1 MHSKISLQR
10 RGTEPNLHQQ
20 QQKQC
25 AKNMA
30 VAGHIRYG
38 NSMTAGVIA
47 IESPPLRFCSRSNA
61 SPRSTVLFDHCA
73 ECKRCC
79 TIDDGHPP
87 LEVSLTRVEKKKLGR
102 VCIER
107 NCQHL
112 GDQGCT
118 MGEDKPFACSL
129 YPLSFDPVRR
139 QFLYDS
145 DCPLM
150 PTYIKQLKRP
160 ESDAQV
166 HFSMVQNAIFK
177 LEKKD
182 PSFLQQNFT
191 IDVDYFDLK
200 KLPHP
205 PLPKESRK

>member
-1 MHSKISLQR
+1 
-10 RGTEPNLHQQ
+10 
-20 QQKQC
+20 
-25 AKNMA
+25 MA
-30 VAGHIRYG
+30 A
-38 NSMTAGVIA
+38 SVIA
-47 IESPPLRFCSRSNA
+47 QESLHSRFCCQSNVCL
-61 SPRSTVLFDHCA
+61 RSTVLFDHCA
-73 ECKRCC
+73 ECQRCC

-87 LEVSLTRVEKKKLGR
+87 LEISLTRLEKKKLGS
-102 VCIER
+102 VCIEKS
-107 NCQHL
+107 CQHL

-139 QFLYDS
+139 QFLYDT

-150 PTYIKQLKRP
+150 PTYVKQLKRP
-160 ESDAQV
+160 DSDAQA

-182 PSFLQQNFT
+182 PAFLQQNFT

>member
-1 MHSKISLQR
+1 LQR
-10 RGTEPNLHQQ
+10 WDKNSNLHQ

-25 AKNMA
+25 ANHMA
-30 VAGHIRYG
+30 VAGHTRQG
-38 NSMTAGVIA
+38 NTMTASVIA
-47 IESPPLRFCSRSNA
+47 PVSLPLLLCSTSNA
-61 SPRSTVLFDHCA
+61 CLSSTVLFDHCA

-87 LEVSLTRVEKKKLGR
+87 LEVSLTRLEKKKWGS

-107 NCQHL
+107 RCEHL

-139 QFLYDS
+139 QFLYDT

-150 PTYIKQLKRP
+150 PTYVKQLQRP
-160 ESDAQV
+160 GSDAQA
-166 HFSMVQNAIFK
+166 HFSMVQNAISK

-182 PSFLQQNFT
+182 PAFLQQNFT
-191 IDVDYFDLK
+191 IDADYFDLK